1 MTDLLDLATR
11 LEAACDI
18 TGKPTGRHMIDG
30 MTKLAAAQIAMGE
43 EGDEIAQNLGD
54 ANACLVGCIANEAKL
69 FDDLAAVAK
78 EALRVIRLIVSDLGD
93 TLIMGK
99 GSVFEGAAF
108 ALVGDRAEDAN
119 PKDSACA
126 LIFNISDNASAWSS
140 PWVVGFW
147 SAEAHQ
153 WFDHEGYP
161 LTPSHVVKLPSAEIF
176 MQAEGIDLAA
186 AEIESNRDDTLTTE
200 QTCPPQAAGGQTD
213 GS

>member
-1 MTDLLDLATR
+1 MTDILDLAAR

-43 EGDEIAQNLGD
+43 DGDDVARNLGE
-54 ANACLVGCIANEAKL
+54 ANACLVGCIESEAKL

-78 EALRVIRLIVSDLGD
+78 EAAEVFRLIGSELGD
-93 TLIMGK
+93 TIIQGK
-99 GSVFEGAAF
+99 GSLFEGAAF
-108 ALVGDRAEDAN
+108 ALVGATAEEAN
-119 PKDSACA
+119 PKDGTFA
-126 LIFNISDNASAWSS
+126 LVFNISDNAAAWTS
-140 PWVVGFW
+140 PWVVGYW

-176 MQAEGIDLAA
+176 MQAEGVNLDA
-186 AEIESNRDDTLTTE
+186 AENESNRDGSLTTDRPCSAAE
-200 QTCPPQAAGGQTD
+200 AGGQTD
-213 GS
+213 GG